1 MVYSNNKS
9 TKVHPQK
16 QQALLAFSLRRR
28 CEFYEPD
35 EVTDAQHPIKSFY
48 PQKKGNIKMNIKLLK
63 LLNKNARIAPA
74 DMATMLGLSEEEVL
88 REIAEMERD
97 GLIRGYKAVIDWDQ
111 LDNTYVSAIIELKV
125 TPKAGFGFEDVAAKV
140 MKYPEV
146 ESVYL
151 MSGVYDLNVVVKG
164 KSLQDVANFVAKE
177 LSAME
182 SVTSTATHFVMR
194 RYKELDVELLGSG
207 KDERGSYLL

>member
-1 MVYSNNKS
+1 MKS
-9 TKVHPQK
+9 
-16 QQALLAFSLRRR
+16 
-28 CEFYEPD
+28 E
-35 EVTDAQHPIKSFY
+35 
-48 PQKKGNIKMNIKLLK
+48 LLK
-63 LLNKNARIAPA
+63 LLATNARYTNEQLAV
-74 DMATMLGLSEEEVL
+74 MLGKTEAEVAA
-88 REIAEMERD
+88 EIETYEKR
-97 GLIRGYKAVIDWDQ
+97 GIIGGYKAVIDWDR
-111 LDNTYVSAIIELKV
+111 LEDPYVSAIIELNV
-125 TPKAGFGFEDVAAKV
+125 VPKADLGFEEVAQRIASYK
-140 MKYPEV
+140 EV

-151 MSGVYDLNVVVKG
+151 ISGVYDLNVVVKG